1 MEINTSELAEFLEVT
16 RKKDLA
22 TWERQRNS
30 WELDSFVSRRLAALD
45 GVQSEEL
52 ELISFSI
59 YKKFPVVL
67 TRKDNFW

>member
-1 MEINTSELAEFLEVT
+1 LWYTGREGFIHKKGKNMEINTSELAEFLEVT

-52 ELISFSI
+52 ELI
-59 YKKFPVVL
+59 
-67 TRKDNFW
+67 

>member
-16 RKKDLA
+16 RKKYLA

-45 GVQSEEL
+45 GVQSEDL
-52 ELISFSI
+52 ELI
-59 YKKFPVVL
+59 
-67 TRKDNFW
+67 

>member
-22 TWERQRNS
+22 TWDRQRNS
-30 WELDSFVSRRLAALD
+30 WELDSFVSRQLAALD

-52 ELISFSI
+52 ELI
-59 YKKFPVVL
+59 
-67 TRKDNFW
+67 

>member
-52 ELISFSI
+52 ELIEFSI

>member
-45 GVQSEEL
+45 GVQSEEV
-52 ELISFSI
+52 ELNLVSI
-59 YKKFPVVL
+59 KIP
-67 TRKDNFW
+67 RRIDEER

>member
-52 ELISFSI
+52 ELINSVSI
-59 YKKFPVVL
+59 KNSPSY
-67 TRKDNFW
+67 